1 MKPNL
6 YIKFSIRDEHNGRSG
21 GEMILPLQGAWQE
34 DANDLH
40 IAFSYKGAEEGIWY
54 RPAVDKKTGD
64 YLLPAP
70 TWALDY
76 VNEYGHDDIIV
87 SRKSP
92 QTGAMTKCVLAY
104 CIDWLGVLPKIDRN
118 ELAPLD
124 YIKQVEG
131 FWYSPNI

>member
-6 YIKFSIRDEHNGRSG
+6 YIEISIRGEGDSRNGG
-21 GEMILPLQGAWQE
+21 AIILPLQGAWQE

-40 IAFSYKGAEEGIWY
+40 IAFAYKGAEEGVWY

-70 TWALDY
+70 LW
-76 VNEYGHDDIIV
+76 VDDDQIV
-87 SRKSP
+87 CRKSP
-92 QTGAMTKCVLAY
+92 QTGVLTKCVRAY
-104 CIDWLGVLPKIDRN
+104 CIDWTGNRSTITRN
-118 ELAPLD
+118 EIAPPF
-124 YIKQVEG
+124 YIKQVER

>member
-6 YIKFSIRDEHNGRSG
+6 YIRLSIRDENGGRSG
-21 GEMILPLQGAWQE
+21 GVLVLPLQGAWQE
-34 DANDLH
+34 DPNDLH
-40 IAFSYKGAEEGIWY
+40 VAFAYEGAEEGVWY

-70 TWALDY
+70 DSVDA
-76 VNEYGHDDIIV
+76 EQIV
-87 SRKSP
+87 RRKSP

-104 CIDWLGVLPKIDRN
+104 SIDWLGKLPAIYGKAWL
-118 ELAPLD
+118 ESPA